1 MRRNMTVRY
10 DGATVRQRESLRY
23 RKQDLRFMVVCILCL
38 VSCIFHPLSGAFAQ
52 PVKEADLTDKPK
64 EQKVAFNFVDV
75 ELPVITKFIS
85 EITKKNFIFDERVK
99 GKITIIAPSKISI
112 NDAYNL
118 FLSVLE
124 LKGFTIVP
132 SGVDA
137 YKIIPSSEAKQR
149 GIEIAKDREPVKE
162 NYIARLIPLKHISSE
177 EAIKFI
183 QPLVS
188 RDGYSSAFG
197 PGNLILVIDS
207 GLNIEKILNVIENID
222 QATMREMPE
231 IIYLKHGSADSVA
244 RIINE
249 GMTKKKLTPQTSAEE
264 PKAVSDSRLNAVILF
279 GDRNSREIMKSL
291 IALLDVPSREAQ
303 GRINVYFLEN
313 ADATEMV
320 KSLENV
326 IKASQTQRQVTA
338 TPGAPPV
345 TPFEAAGAIN
355 ITADKA
361 TNALIIVASP
371 SDYQNLLQVIKQLDR
386 RRRQVYV
393 EAMIVEASV
402 DKLRELG
409 AKWRV
414 MARSQGEPVVI
425 GGFGTLDPSSI
436 QSVIYGLE
444 GVTIGGMGNFL
455 KIPVITTDA
464 NGNPTVTDLT
474 VPGFAALFS
483 LDDFRDAVNVLSTP
497 QILTSDNKEA
507 EIVVGENV
515 PFISK
520 RERDLTTTGT
530 ILSSIERKD
539 VGITLKITPQ
549 ITEGDYVKLDIY
561 QEISSLKQDSET
573 ILINIGPTTTKRST
587 KTSVVVKDRET
598 VVIGGLMQER
608 DEENLRKMPVLGDIP
623 ILGWL
628 FKHKRTEKRKTNLL
642 VFLTPHIV
650 KDSER
655 LTELT
660 IQKRREM
667 AMNEAQ
673 YVEGEVLIK
682 FREGV
687 SDKRA
692 MEIIEGERATLLRVI
707 EGTGIYHIRLQKG
720 DDVIGLIKRLS
731 KLPEVDYAEPNY
743 IIRKRDIR

>member
-1 MRRNMTVRY
+1 MKKR
-10 DGATVRQRESLRY
+10 AL
-23 RKQDLRFMVVCILCL
+23 
-38 VSCIFHPLSGAFAQ
+38 AFLWLMLLLLFSIG
-52 PVKEADLTDKPK
+52 EADGKGSEKIVLDKDAR
-64 EQKVAFNFVDV
+64 VTFNFVDV

-124 LKGFTIVP
+124 LKGFTVIP

-137 YKIIPSSEAKQR
+137 YKIIPSSEAKQK

-162 NYIARLIPLKHISSE
+162 NYIARLIPLKHISAD

-188 RDGYSSAFG
+188 RDGYSSVFG

-207 GLNIEKILNVIENID
+207 GINIEKILSVIDSID
-222 QATMREMPE
+222 QPSMREMPE
-231 IIYLKHGSADSVA
+231 IVYLRHGSADSIA
-244 RIINE
+244 KIINE
-249 GMTKKKLTPQTSAEE
+249 GVSKKRTPQLPIEE
-264 PKAVSDSRLNAVILF
+264 SKAVADTRLNAVILF
-279 GDRNSREIMKSL
+279 GDRSSRETMKSL
-291 IALLDVPSREAQ
+291 INLLDVPSPEAQ

-326 IKASQTQRQVTA
+326 IRASQTQRQVSTA
-338 TPGAPPV
+338 PGAAPV
-345 TPFEAAGAIN
+345 TAFEAAGAIN

-361 TNALIIVASP
+361 TNSLIVVASP

-414 MARSQGEPVVI
+414 MARSQGEPVAI
-425 GGFGTLDPSSI
+425 GGFGTLDPSSV
-436 QSVIYGLE
+436 QSLLYGLE
-444 GVTIGGMGNFL
+444 GVTLGGMGNFL
-455 KIPVITTDA
+455 KIPVVTTDSS
-464 NGNPTVTDLT
+464 GNPTVTELT

-483 LDDFRDAVNVLSTP
+483 LKEFRDAVNVLSTP

-530 ILSSIERKD
+530 VLSSIERKD

-561 QEISSLKQDSET
+561 QEISSLKQDSEA

-587 KTSVVVKDRET
+587 RTSVVVKDRET

-608 DEENLRKMPVLGDIP
+608 EEENLTKVPLLGDVP
-623 ILGWL
+623 LLGWL
-628 FKHKRTEKRKTNLL
+628 FKYKSTEKKKTNLL

-655 LTELT
+655 LSEITKE
-660 IQKRREM
+660 KRKEM
-667 AMNEAQ
+667 DMAKAP
-673 YVEGEVLIK
+673 YVEGEVLVK
-682 FREGV
+682 FKDGV
-687 SDKRA
+687 SEERA
-692 MEIIEGERATLLRVI
+692 REIIEAENGEILRVI
-707 EGTGIYHIRLQKG
+707 GETGLYHIRLQKG
-720 DDVIGLIKRLS
+720 KDVKETIKRLLQ
-731 KLPEVDYAEPNY
+731 LPEVSYAEPNY
-743 IIRKRDIR
+743 IIRNRGIR

>member
-1 MRRNMTVRY
+1 MRRSRTITFFLVFFLLTALGLTTVQ
-10 DGATVRQRESLRY
+10 AEQPEES
-23 RKQDLRFMVVCILCL
+23 K
-38 VSCIFHPLSGAFAQ
+38 
-52 PVKEADLTDKPK
+52 DK
-64 EQKVAFNFVDV
+64 KVTFNFVDV
-75 ELPVITKFIS
+75 ELPVIAKFIS

-132 SGVDA
+132 SGIDA
-137 YKIIPSSEAKQR
+137 FKIIPASEARQR
-149 GIEIAKDREPVKE
+149 GLEIVKDREPLKE
-162 NYIARLIPLKHISSE
+162 NYIVRLIPLKHISSE
-177 EAIKFI
+177 EAIKFV

-197 PGNLILVIDS
+197 PGNLLLVIDS
-207 GLNIEKILNVIENID
+207 GLNIEKILNVIEAID
-222 QATMREMPE
+222 QPSMKQMPE
-231 IIYLKHGSADSVA
+231 IVYLRHGSADSVA

-249 GMTKKKLTPQTSAEE
+249 GMAKKKISPNITTEE
-264 PKAVSDSRLNAVILF
+264 PKAVADTRLNAVILF
-279 GDRNSREIMKSL
+279 GDQGMRETMKSL
-291 IALLDVPSREAQ
+291 ISLLDAPSPETQ

-313 ADATEMV
+313 ADAAEMV

-326 IKASQTQRQVTA
+326 IKASQTQRQ
-338 TPGAPPV
+338 APVIKEAPSV

-371 SDYQNLLQVIKQLDR
+371 ADYQNLLQVIKQLDR

-409 AKWRV
+409 SKWRLIG
-414 MARSQGEPVVI
+414 RSQGEPIAI
-425 GGFGTLDPSSI
+425 GGFGTISPSALQSI
-436 QSVIYGLE
+436 IYGLE
-444 GVTIGGMGNFL
+444 GVTLGGMGNFL
-455 KIPVITTDA
+455 KIPVITTDT

-474 VPGFAALFS
+474 VPGFATLFS
-483 LDDFRDAVNVLSTP
+483 LNEFRDAVNVLSTP

-520 RERDLTTTGT
+520 RERDLTTSGT
-530 ILSSIERKD
+530 VLSSIERKD
-539 VGITLKITPQ
+539 VGITLKIKPQ

-561 QEISSLKQDSET
+561 QEISSLKQESENV
-573 ILINIGPTTTKRST
+573 LITIGPTTTKRST
-587 KTSVVVKDRET
+587 KTSVVVKDNET
-598 VVIGGLMQER
+598 VVIGGLMQEK
-608 DEENLRKMPVLGDIP
+608 DEENLTKIPVLGDIP
-623 ILGWL
+623 LLGWL
-628 FKHKRTEKRKTNLL
+628 FKYKSTSKKKTNLL

-655 LTELT
+655 LSEITKE
-660 IQKRREM
+660 KRNEM
-667 AMNEAQ
+667 GINEVQ
-673 YVEGEVLIK
+673 YVEGEVLVRFK
-682 FREGV
+682 EGV
-687 SDKRA
+687 SDEKA
-692 MEIIEGERATLLRVI
+692 MEIIANEKAEILRVL
-707 EGTGIYHIRLQKG
+707 GDGIYHIKLSKN
-720 DDVIGLIKRLS
+720 DDVRKAIERLS
-731 KLPEVDYAEPNY
+731 KLPEIKYAEPNY
-743 IIRKRDIR
+743 ILKKR

>member
-1 MRRNMTVRY
+1 MTVRY
-10 DGATVRQRESLRY
+10 DGATVRQRESSRY
-23 RKQDLRFMVVCILCL
+23 GNQDLRFMVVCILCL
-38 VSCIFHPLSGAFAQ
+38 VSCILHPLSGAFAQ
-52 PVKEADLTDKPK
+52 PLQGGTEQQDKPK
-64 EQKVAFNFVDV
+64 EQKVTFNFVDV

-112 NDAYNL
+112 DDAYNL

-149 GIEIAKDREPVKE
+149 GIEIATDREPLKE

-177 EAIKFI
+177 EAIKFV

-207 GLNIEKILNVIENID
+207 GLNIEKILDVIDNID
-222 QATMREMPE
+222 QPTMREMPE
-231 IIYLKHGSADSVA
+231 IVYLKHGSADSVA

-249 GMTKKKLTPQTSAEE
+249 GMTKKKLTPQVSAEE
-264 PKAVSDSRLNAVILF
+264 PKAVSDPRLNAVILF
-279 GDRNSREIMKSL
+279 GDRSSRETMKSL
-291 IALLDVPSREAQ
+291 IALLDVPPREAQ

-444 GVTIGGMGNFL
+444 GVTLGGMGNFL

-608 DEENLRKMPVLGDIP
+608 DEENLRKMPILGDIP
-623 ILGWL
+623 VLGWL

-660 IQKRREM
+660 NQKRKEM

-682 FREGV
+682 FKEGV
-687 SDKRA
+687 SDERA
-692 MEIIEGERATLLRVI
+692 RAIIEDENATLLRVI
-707 EGTGIYHIRLQKG
+707 EGTGIYHIRLQEGK
-720 DDVIGLIKRLS
+720 DVREAIKRLS
-731 KLPEVDYAEPNY
+731 QLPEVSYAEPNY
-743 IIRKRDIR
+743 IIKRR

>member
-1 MRRNMTVRY
+1 MM
-10 DGATVRQRESLRY
+10 ALRY
-23 RKQDLRFMVVCILCL
+23 LLISLFFL
-38 VSCIFHPLSGAFAQ
+38 SCIGT
-52 PVKEADLTDKPK
+52 PVYATTQAGETMQSDKQK
-64 EQKVAFNFVDV
+64 EQKVSFNFVDV
-75 ELPVITKFIS
+75 ELPVVTKFIS

-112 NDAYNL
+112 NDAYDL

-137 YKIIPSSEAKQR
+137 YKIVPSSEARQK
-149 GIEIAKDREPVKE
+149 GIEIAREREPIKE
-162 NYIARLIPLKHISSE
+162 NYIVRLIPLRHISSD

-207 GLNIEKILNVIENID
+207 GLNIEKIMNVIETID
-222 QATMREMPE
+222 QPSMRETPE
-231 IIYLKHGSADSVA
+231 IVYLQYGSADAMV
-244 RIINE
+244 RILNE
-249 GMTKKKLTPQTSAEE
+249 EMSRKKIPPQIPSEE
-264 PKAVSDSRLNAVILF
+264 TKAVADMRLNAVILF
-279 GDRNSREIMKSL
+279 GEKNARESMKSL
-291 IALLDVPSREAQ
+291 ITLLDVPSPEAQ

-326 IKASQTQRQVTA
+326 IKASQMQRQTSA

-345 TPFEAAGAIN
+345 TFFEAAGAIN

-371 SDYQNLLQVIKQLDR
+371 SDYQNLVQVIKQLDR

-414 MARSQGEPVVI
+414 MARSQGEPVAI
-425 GGFGTLDPSSI
+425 GGFGTLDPSAV
-436 QSVIYGLE
+436 QSLIYGLE
-444 GVTIGGMGNFL
+444 GVTLGGMGNFL
-455 KIPVITTDA
+455 KIPVITVDQ
-464 NGNPTVTDLT
+464 NGNPAVTDLT

-483 LDDFRDAVNVLSTP
+483 LNEFRDAVNVLSTP

-530 ILSSIERKD
+530 VLSSIERKD

-561 QEISSLKQDSET
+561 QEISSLKQESEA

-608 DEENLRKMPVLGDIP
+608 EEENLTKVPVLGDIP
-623 ILGWL
+623 LLGWL
-628 FKHKRTEKRKTNLL
+628 FKHKSVEKRKTNLL

-650 KDSER
+650 KDSDR
-655 LTELT
+655 LSEITKE
-660 IQKRREM
+660 KRKEM
-667 AMNEAQ
+667 AMDRAQ
-673 YVEGEVLIK
+673 YVEGEVLVK
-682 FREGV
+682 FKEGV
-687 SDKRA
+687 SDSKAR
-692 MEIIEGERATLLRVI
+692 EIIEGENATVLRI
-707 EGTGIYHIRLQKG
+707 IGEAGIYHIRLQRG
-720 DDVIGLIKRLS
+720 DEVKKVIERLKR
-731 KLPEVDYAEPNY
+731 LPEVQYAEPNY
-743 IIRKRDIR
+743 VINRKQLNGN